1 MEAPKPFTPGNE
13 LNEIK
18 EYELKINNDTF
29 KLTLEYSSE
38 ERIFMQIR
46 QTNNLSFY
54 LYKNDYNYEEITKS
68 LSLLK
73 DHYDDISKV
82 IKFIDTA
89 MTKNKFKL
97 RLNEKT
103 KKMELYLKRVLDF
116 DEIECF
122 LYLEEQKITNE
133 EMLKILFDEI
143 KEIKTKGIPHNL
155 NKNEDNNLLKPNQ
168 DNIKM
173 IKDLEEKMEGIINDN
188 NTIKGEIKILKEEIK
203 SLKEEN
209 KKLKELVD
217 KHENF
222 IEKKIDKEKKAKE
235 EEDKFIKNNIQSE
248 FKDDPK
254 YLKLSD
260 TLTKKNK
267 TGNGNFYNFDVFIGL
282 KDHIEYLIYANE
294 ESNLD
299 IMRIRDKTIITSLK
313 GHSGNI
319 YVIKYYQKESKE
331 EFILSSD
338 ERSLVII
345 WDIQNYYSKKYSIQ
359 STNGRLFDALL
370 LFNVFNKDYILLP
383 SYEKNNFSKL
393 YEFTENTPFIK
404 NIYGTNEN
412 NCMCAVPW
420 FYNNKYYIIQSSDDF
435 IIINNLFENENYAK
449 LSMGKS
455 PNQYYCC
462 LYKKNYLCVTSDMAK
477 YVRIWDLVNKVIYK
491 QIDYEAKYDNGYE
504 IVHWN
509 DKYSI
514 VGAHTQIV
522 IMDIEKGEKVI
533 KVVEGK
539 NIVGVKKIKLNN
551 LGECLITSG
560 YENISLFHL

>member
-29 KLTLEYSSE
+29 KLTLEYSLE
-38 ERIFMQIR
+38 ERIFIQIR

-73 DHYDDISKV
+73 DHYDNISKV

-155 NKNEDNNLLKPNQ
+155 NKNEDNNALKLNQ
-168 DNIKM
+168 DNIKN
-173 IKDLEEKMEGIINDN
+173 IKDLEEKMEGIINNN
-188 NTIKGEIKILKEEIK
+188 NTLKEEIK

-267 TGNGNFYNFDVFIGL
+267 TGNGNLYNFDVFIGL

-313 GHSGNI
+313 GHNGTI
-319 YVIKYYQKESKE
+319 YVIKYYQKENKE
-331 EFILSSD
+331 EYILSSD
-338 ERSLVII
+338 EKSLVII

-383 SYEKNNFSKL
+383 SYETNNFSKL

-462 LYKKNYLCVTSDMAK
+462 LYKKNYLCVTSSMANN
-477 YVRIWDLVNKVIYK
+477 VRIWDLVNKVIYK

-514 VGAHTQIV
+514 VGTHTQIV

-539 NIVGVKKIKLNN
+539 NIVGIKKIKLNN

-560 YENISLFHL
+560 NENISLFHL

>member
-1 MEAPKPFTPGNE
+1 
-13 LNEIK
+13 
-18 EYELKINNDTF
+18 
-29 KLTLEYSSE
+29 
-38 ERIFMQIR
+38 MQIR

-73 DHYDDISKV
+73 DHYDNISKV

-89 MTKNKFKL
+89 MIKNKFKL

-168 DNIKM
+168 DNIKN

-209 KKLKELVD
+209 KILKELVD

-267 TGNGNFYNFDVFIGL
+267 TGKGYLYNFDVFIGL

-313 GHSGNI
+313 GHNGSI
-319 YVIKYYQKESKE
+319 YV
-331 EFILSSD
+331 
-338 ERSLVII
+338 
-345 WDIQNYYSKKYSIQ
+345 
-359 STNGRLFDALL
+359 
-370 LFNVFNKDYILLP
+370 
-383 SYEKNNFSKL
+383 
-393 YEFTENTPFIK
+393 K
-404 NIYGTNEN
+404 NIIKKKT
-412 NCMCAVPW
+412 
-420 FYNNKYYIIQSSDDF
+420 
-435 IIINNLFENENYAK
+435 
-449 LSMGKS
+449 
-455 PNQYYCC
+455 
-462 LYKKNYLCVTSDMAK
+462 KKNIFYPQMK
-477 YVRIWDLVNKVIYK
+477 KV
-491 QIDYEAKYDNGYE
+491 
-504 IVHWN
+504 
-509 DKYSI
+509 
-514 VGAHTQIV
+514 
-522 IMDIEKGEKVI
+522 
-533 KVVEGK
+533 
-539 NIVGVKKIKLNN
+539 
-551 LGECLITSG
+551 
-560 YENISLFHL
+560 

>member
-1 MEAPKPFTPGNE
+1 
-13 LNEIK
+13 
-18 EYELKINNDTF
+18 
-29 KLTLEYSSE
+29 
-38 ERIFMQIR
+38 
-46 QTNNLSFY
+46 
-54 LYKNDYNYEEITKS
+54 
-68 LSLLK
+68 
-73 DHYDDISKV
+73 
-82 IKFIDTA
+82 
-89 MTKNKFKL
+89 
-97 RLNEKT
+97 
-103 KKMELYLKRVLDF
+103 
-116 DEIECF
+116 
-122 LYLEEQKITNE
+122 
-133 EMLKILFDEI
+133 
-143 KEIKTKGIPHNL
+143 
-155 NKNEDNNLLKPNQ
+155 
-168 DNIKM
+168 
-173 IKDLEEKMEGIINDN
+173 MEGIINDN

-217 KHENF
+217 KHEDF
-222 IEKKIDKEKKAKE
+222 IEKKIEKEKKAKD

-267 TGNGNFYNFDVFIGL
+267 TGCGQLFNFDVFMGL

-313 GHSGNI
+313 GHSGSI
-319 YVIKYYQKESKE
+319 YVIKYYQKENKE
-331 EFILSSD
+331 EYILSSD
-338 ERSLVII
+338 NKCLVII

-383 SYEKNNFSKL
+383 SYETNNFSKL

-412 NCMCAVPW
+412 DCMCAVPW

-455 PNQYYCC
+455 PNQYYSC
-462 LYKKNYLCVTSDMAK
+462 LYKKNFLCVTSRDAK

-491 QIDYEAKYDNGYE
+491 QIDYEALYNGGYE

-514 VGAHTQIV
+514 VGADTQIV